1 MYMDLSYNFSQNREP
16 TDQQLELLMHEVAL
30 DARKKRE
37 KADRDYQ
44 EIIRK
49 EIDLARKR
57 ADVLISKN
65 TNGKA

>member
-1 MYMDLSYNFSQNREP
+1 MDLSYNFSQNREP

>member
-1 MYMDLSYNFSQNREP
+1 MDLNYNFSQNREP

-65 TNGKA
+65 ANGKA

>member
-1 MYMDLSYNFSQNREP
+1 MDLNYNFSQNREP